1 MYTALVGLTVEIPAI
16 AVVSDA
22 DSITA
27 DIKRLVMQRLM
38 DVANKVND
46 ESHRIEQVRR
56 ARASSLAAAR

>member
-1 MYTALVGLTVEIPAI
+1 MEICAI
-16 AVVSDA
+16 AVVGDV
-22 DSITA
+22 DNITA